1 MPRGSTATP
10 AAASLPGTD
19 RSLRSPFVSLTSV
32 VARILRS
39 GLLGLFGLLWVV
51 AGAGPAN
58 AAPPPDGAATDTD
71 SLIPVP
77 AGCPRPDPAAVAFV
91 GTMTG
96 KDDVTQ
102 VVRFRIDQI
111 RAGSAE
117 PWAIDGLIDVRYGDD
132 YRFLDEGEQYL
143 IGAGPDP
150 VYGVLSSRVRPA
162 EPTFGGNDVVGVDD
176 LSVTCPELDDPIR
189 TLSVDGTGVDSGV
202 LSLLTEDRRL
212 LLATIAVPAALVAA
226 ALLALVL
233 LKMFGRLAV
242 SGVWQLGRASVTPV
256 PDHRAARVRAH
267 RPVDEVTVASGA
279 PESDQP

>member
-1 MPRGSTATP
+1 
-10 AAASLPGTD
+10 
-19 RSLRSPFVSLTSV
+19 V
-32 VARILRS
+32 VARILRAGLIGLIVLLS
-39 GLLGLFGLLWVV
+39 GVTA
-51 AGAGPAN
+51 AGTAA
-58 AAPPPDGAATDTD
+58 AAPPPPDDAAAATGA
-71 SLIPVP
+71 LIPVP

-91 GTMTG
+91 GTMIG

-143 IGAGPDP
+143 IGAGVDP
-150 VYGVLSSRVRPA
+150 VYGVLSSTVRPA

-176 LSVTCPELDDPIR
+176 LAVICPDLDDPIR
-189 TLSVDGTGVDSGV
+189 TLNLDGTSIDSGV

-212 LLATIAVPAALVAA
+212 LLATLAVPAALVGA

-256 PDHRAARVRAH
+256 PDHRVARVRTH
-267 RPVDEVTVASGA
+267 RPVDGVPVSSGA
-279 PESDQP
+279 PDPDQP

>member
-1 MPRGSTATP
+1 
-10 AAASLPGTD
+10 
-19 RSLRSPFVSLTSV
+19 V
-32 VARILRS
+32 VARILRT
-39 GLLGLFGLLWVV
+39 GLLGLLLVFAAV
-51 AGAGPAN
+51 GPASA
-58 AAPPPDGAATDTD
+58 AAPPPPDDAVADTNP
-71 SLIPVP
+71 LIPVP
-77 AGCPRPDPAAVAFV
+77 DGCPRPDPAAVAFV
-91 GTMTG
+91 GTMIG

-102 VVRFRIDQI
+102 VVRFRIDQL
-111 RAGSAE
+111 RAGSAA
-117 PWAIDGLIDVRYGDD
+117 PWAIEGLIDVRYGDD

-176 LSVTCPELDDPIR
+176 LAVSCPELDDPIR
-189 TLSVDGTGVDSGV
+189 TVNLDGTSIDSGV

-212 LLATIAVPAALVAA
+212 LLATIAVPAALVTA

-256 PDHRAARVRAH
+256 PDHRAARVRTH
-267 RPVDEVTVASGA
+267 RPADEVTVASGA
-279 PESDQP
+279 REPDQL

>member
-1 MPRGSTATP
+1 M
-10 AAASLPGTD
+10 
-19 RSLRSPFVSLTSV
+19 
-32 VARILRS
+32 VARILRP
-39 GLLGLFGLLWVV
+39 GLLGLLGLLWAVTAVSPV
-51 AGAGPAN
+51 A
-58 AAPPPDGAATDTD
+58 AAPPPDDGAATD

-91 GTMTG
+91 GTMIG

-117 PWAIDGLIDVRYGDD
+117 PWAIEGLIDVRYGDD

-143 IGAGPDP
+143 IGAGVDP
-150 VYGVLSSRVRPA
+150 VYGVLSSTVRPA

-189 TLSVDGTGVDSGV
+189 TVNLDGTSIDSGV

-212 LLATIAVPAALVAA
+212 LLATIAVPAALVGA

-256 PDHRAARVRAH
+256 PDHRAARVRTH
-267 RPVDEVTVASGA
+267 RPLDDVTVSSGA
-279 PESDQP
+279 SDADHH